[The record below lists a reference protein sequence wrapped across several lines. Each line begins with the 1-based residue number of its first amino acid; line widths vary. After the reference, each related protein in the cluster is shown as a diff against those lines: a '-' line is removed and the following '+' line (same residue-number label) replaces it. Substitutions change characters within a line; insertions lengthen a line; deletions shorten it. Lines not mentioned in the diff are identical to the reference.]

1 MTSSRLA
8 VIDQQRSVLGGS
20 SLPRAY
26 TPYGAVSDK
35 RGALLAYCGQ
45 PHDSLTGHYH
55 LGNGHRTFNPL
66 LMRFNSPDRLSP
78 FGAGGIN
85 AYAYC
90 QGDPINFHDSRGT
103 ERTFVRSLLA
113 TAASA
118 VGTAGANEAPHHL
131 KQLWDMSVYSE
142 NRQILIDNKLEGLAG
157 QPVTFMQRA
166 THGFGAM
173 TSTASA
179 LVGWG
184 AGVYL
189 GATEEGGGNWATD
202 LGLLVGVVAAAA
214 VSKVSDMVSSSQE
227 VNFGA
232 KAKELQVDINRM
244 YQEKRVRAQT
254 SPMGQVAIGVGETLN
269 AALRDGPQ
277 ESSV

>member
-8 VIDQQRSVLGGS
+8 VIDQQRSVLGSS

-26 TPYGAVSDK
+26 APYGAVSDK

-45 PHDSLTGHYH
+45 PRDSLTGHYH
-55 LGNGHRTFNPL
+55 LGNGYRTFNPL

-85 AYAYC
+85 AFAYC

-118 VGTAGANEAPHHL
+118 VGTAGANEAPHHF

-142 NRQILIDNKLEGLAG
+142 NRKILIDNQLKGLAG

-166 THGFGAM
+166 THVVGAL
-173 TSTASA
+173 TSTTSA
-179 LVGWG
+179 VVGWG
-184 AGVYL
+184 AGLYL
-189 GATEEGGGNWATD
+189 GATEEGGGHWATE
-202 LGLLVGVVAAAA
+202 LGLLGAVVGAASI
-214 VSKVSDMVSSSQE
+214 SKISDMLSSSQE

-232 KAKELQVDINRM
+232 KAKALQVDINDM
-244 YQEKRVRAQT
+244 YQEHRALAQ
-254 SPMGQVAIGVGETLN
+254 SPAMTQVAVNVVEET
-269 AALRDGPQ
+269 ALTLRSGDGNG
-277 ESSV
+277 

>member
-20 SLPRAY
+20 SSPRAY

-35 RGALLAYCGQ
+35 RGARLAYCGQ

-85 AYAYC
+85 AFAYC
-90 QGDPINFHDSRGT
+90 QGDPINFHDSQGT
-103 ERTFVRSLLA
+103 DRSFVRSLLV

-118 VGTAGANEAPHHL
+118 VGTAGADEAPHHF

-166 THGFGAM
+166 THVVGAL
-173 TSTASA
+173 TSTTSA
-179 LVGWG
+179 VVGWG
-184 AGVYL
+184 AGLYL
-189 GATEEGGGNWATD
+189 GTTEESGGHWATE
-202 LGLLVGVVAAAA
+202 LVLFGLVVGTAS
-214 VSKVSDMVSSSQE
+214 VSKVSDKLSSSQE
-227 VNFGA
+227 VDFGV
-232 KAKELQVDINRM
+232 KAKDLQVYIDHM
-244 YQEKRVRAQT
+244 YQEKKARISTSTIGAVEAAGAAVR
-254 SPMGQVAIGVGETLN
+254 SPT
-269 AALRDGPQ
+269 
-277 ESSV
+277 ES